1 MFACHLLLVREEVVL
16 EPGDADHAHH
26 AAHDDGPHPEQRE
39 LSRGVALVHRAVAGA
54 LLPLVSGPSGG
65 QAVLPDH
72 ARGEYASINSTQ

>member
-39 LSRGVALVHRAVAGA
+39 LSRGVTLVHRAVAGA
-54 LLPLVSGPSGG
+54 LLPLVSGPRRG
-65 QAVLPDH
+65 QAVLSDN
-72 ARGEYASINSTQ
+72 ARGK

>member
-1 MFACHLLLVREEVVL
+1 MVL

-39 LSRGVALVHRAVAGA
+39 LSRGVALVHRAVARA

-65 QAVLPDH
+65 QAVLPDN